1 MRRTLLFFVSALV
14 VAGAALATSQ
24 LGGNPV
30 IDVPPA
36 PTVVPVPT
44 PSDTPTVE
52 PVPSVTAAPVSTPTP
67 TPTPTDSEGEAEVAS
82 VQQALTDLG
91 YYVGAIDGKAGP
103 ATASAVQ
110 AFQKVNGL
118 SADGVIGPNTVA
130 AMADPAQP
138 TLVGGPPTRVEVD
151 LDTQVLVLVEGG
163 TVTRILPISSGSG
176 DTYATAGGGTAE
188 SVTPVGTYTV
198 ERRISG
204 ERHAPLGTLYDPMY
218 FYRGWA
224 IHGSNSVPAYPAS
237 HGCVRVTRADAKW
250 LFERVGVGMPIVLHG
265 DRNAFD
271 PRQGE
276 SAGTAEPAGDTPDTT
291 PPDGIQTP
299 EPTPGATEPA
309 PAPEPTQPAEP
320 QPTTAPPAE
329 PTTPPEPTPTG
340 GGTPGDAPPGPA
352 APPTPVPEVPDPS

>member
-44 PSDTPTVE
+44 TTTAPTTEPSPTV
-52 PVPSVTAAPVSTPTP
+52 TATAVPTP
-67 TPTPTDSEGEAEVAS
+67 TPIPTEDGTEAEVAA
-82 VQQALTDLG
+82 VQQSLTELG
-91 YYVGAIDGKAGP
+91 YYVGAVDGKAGP

-118 SADGVIGPNTVA
+118 SADGVIGPNTIA

-138 TLVGGPPTRVEVD
+138 ALVGGPATRVEVD

-163 TVTRILPISSGSG
+163 SVSRILPISSGSG
-176 DTYATAGGGTAE
+176 DRYSTAGGGTAE

-309 PAPEPTQPAEP
+309 PAPEPSQPAES

-340 GGTPGDAPPGPA
+340 GTTPDAQPPPA
-352 APPTPVPEVPDPS
+352 APPTPVPEVPDPG

>member
-1 MRRTLLFFVSALV
+1 M
-14 VAGAALATSQ
+14 
-24 LGGNPV
+24 
-30 IDVPPA
+30 
-36 PTVVPVPT
+36 PT
-44 PSDTPTVE
+44 PSATPTTA
-52 PVPSVTAAPVSTPTP
+52 PTPTVTAAPVTTPTP
-67 TPTPTDSEGEAEVAS
+67 TPTPVETEAEVAS
-82 VQQALTDLG
+82 VQQSLTELG
-91 YYVGAIDGKAGP
+91 YYVGAVDGKAGP

-118 SADGVIGPNTVA
+118 SADGVIGPNTIA

-138 TLVGGPPTRVEVD
+138 TLVGGPATRVEVD
-151 LDTQVLVLVEGG
+151 LDSQVLVLVEGG
-163 TVTRILPISSGSG
+163 SVSRILPISSGSG
-176 DTYATAGGGTAE
+176 DRYSTAGGGTAE

-276 SAGTAEPAGDTPDTT
+276 SAGTAEP
-291 PPDGIQTP
+291 
-299 EPTPGATEPA
+299 
-309 PAPEPTQPAEP
+309 

-340 GGTPGDAPPGPA
+340 GTTPDAQPPPA
-352 APPTPVPEVPDPS
+352 APPTPVPEVPDPG